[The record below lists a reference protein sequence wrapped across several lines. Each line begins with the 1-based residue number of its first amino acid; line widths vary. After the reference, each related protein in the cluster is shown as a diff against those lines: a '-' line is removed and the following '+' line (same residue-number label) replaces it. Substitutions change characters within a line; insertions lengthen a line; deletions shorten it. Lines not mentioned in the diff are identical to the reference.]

1 MKPMYMLLYMYLR
14 EGRASHPTSSLC
26 PPILKHESQSESF
39 DLSISFRNKSP
50 QELLKSLLQNS
61 TKNCL
66 ETLQIVGQP
75 IKDNF

>member
-14 EGRASHPTSSLC
+14 EGRASPPHLESLSSDF
-26 PPILKHESQSESF
+26 KTWVTESF
-39 DLSISFRNKSP
+39 DLSVRFRNKSP